1 MTHRSPLFAL
11 ALAATALTAQTAF
24 AQATE
29 EGAAAIREGL
39 RAWIERQFTGAAAT
53 AENFRLDGELTVT
66 PESDA
71 YRALVPPIELYAPD
85 GTIRVAEMPIDI
97 VPMENGWYETSFLLP
112 EVTLLSHEGVEEGR
126 LTIGEQTAEGVFAP
140 EAQMFMSLDIEARDL
155 VLLPTDDGLGSLRV
169 DRLIYDTDYEETTA
183 GIYDLPGSFVM
194 EGLAIDDIGSGM
206 LIRLGS
212 LEIDFASTGTVL
224 AEWAKLME
232 GFNRISSQAGEI
244 SDPAA
249 AGIMADLLEETGTLV
264 SSMSISVG
272 FHDFFARTPEGI
284 FTAPLFTTGGYVSGL
299 DSPRAELGFSVEAS
313 DYTADMPGA
322 GPFVRLFPTARRID
336 IALVDLPTDPLER
349 LAVGWLRTI
358 AQPAADPSMMLAAM
372 GELMG
377 PESGRL
383 EIREIAFANEI
394 SAASLT
400 GEVRPDAASMLGVT
414 GDGAMT
420 ITDLGELI
428 AEVQAIGAF
437 PEAGALLTY
446 LRGMGTPTATADGG
460 IVHSYDIQL
469 TTDARLL
476 LNGNEV
482 DYSFVGA
489 GAPGPAGASGPAYS
503 PKIPSAPVQEPA
515 SNPKVPTVG
524 PTAPAGPA
532 PGLKAVR

>member
-1 MTHRSPLFAL
+1 MTRRSPLFAL
-11 ALAATALTAQTAF
+11 ALAATTLAAPNAF
-24 AQATE
+24 AEATE
-29 EGAAAIREGL
+29 EGAAAIRDGL
-39 RAWIERQFTGAAAT
+39 QSWLDRQFAASGAT
-53 AENFRLDGELTVT
+53 AEDFQLDGELTVT
-66 PESDA
+66 PEGDA

-85 GTIRVAEMPIDI
+85 GTIRMAEIPVDV
-97 VPMENGWYETSFLLP
+97 VPMENGWYETSFVLP
-112 EVTLLSHEGVEEGR
+112 EVTLLRHDRTVEGR
-126 LTIGEQTAEGVFAP
+126 VTIGEQSAVGVFAP

-155 VLLPTDDGLGSLRV
+155 VLLPVEEGLGSLRV
-169 DRLIYDTDYEETTA
+169 DRLVYDTDYEETSD

-194 EGLAIDDIGSGM
+194 EGLAIDDLGSGM

-232 GFNRISSQAGEI
+232 GFNTISSRAGEI

-249 AGIMADLLEETGTLV
+249 AGMMADLMEETGTLV

-272 FHDFFARTPEGI
+272 FHDFFARTPEGT

-299 DSPRAELGFSVEAS
+299 DTPRAELGFTVEAPEYAV
-313 DYTADMPGA
+313 DAPQVD
-322 GPFVRLFPTARRID
+322 PFARLFPTARSID

-349 LAVGWLRTI
+349 LAIGWLRTI
-358 AQPAADPSMMLAAM
+358 AQPAADPSMMLGAM
-372 GELMG
+372 GELAG
-377 PESGRL
+377 PDTGRL
-383 EIREIAFANEI
+383 EIREIAIANEI
-394 SAASLT
+394 SAASLS

-446 LRGMGTPTATADGG
+446 LRGMGTPTTTADGG

-469 TTDARLL
+469 TADARLL

-482 DYSFVGA
+482 NYSIVGA
-489 GAPGPAGASGPAYS
+489 GGPGPADAAGPAYS
-503 PKIPSAPVQEPA
+503 PKIPSAPAQEPA
-515 SNPKVPTVG
+515 YNPKVPTVG
-524 PTAPAGPA
+524 PNAPTAAT
-532 PGLKAVR
+532 PGQKVAR